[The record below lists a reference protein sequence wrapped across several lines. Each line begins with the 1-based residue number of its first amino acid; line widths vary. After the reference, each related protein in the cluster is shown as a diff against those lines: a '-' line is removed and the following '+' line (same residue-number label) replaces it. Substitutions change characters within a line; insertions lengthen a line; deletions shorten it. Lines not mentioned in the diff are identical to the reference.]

1 MLVVYVSK
9 NTHFSKEVIM
19 TVNGSSMM
27 ASQVY
32 ANKNVQAQSG
42 ASGYA
47 SQGASA
53 DFSAMAQQ
61 LMSTMDTN
69 KSGSIDKAE
78 FSQAAQALAKNAS
91 NSSSSSIDTAFSKI
105 DANGDGQ
112 ISSDEMMNAMKQAS
126 AQTQAQK
133 QHHHHHH
140 HADANGSSSSQA
152 AQSNSSVQASSSANE
167 MQKSLFNKIMAAYG
181 STTATTGSMTNL
193 SA

>member
-1 MLVVYVSK
+1 
-9 NTHFSKEVIM
+9 M
-19 TVNGSSMM
+19 TVSGSSMM

-32 ANKNVQAQSG
+32 ANRNVQAQSG

-53 DFSAMAQQ
+53 DFSAIAQQ

-78 FSQAAQALAKNAS
+78 FSQAAQALAKNAN
-91 NSSSSSIDTAFSKI
+91 NSSSSNVDAAFGKM

-112 ISSDEMMNAMKQAS
+112 ISSDEMMAALKQAS
-126 AQTQAQK
+126 TQTQGK
-133 QHHHHHH
+133 HHHGGHHH
-140 HADANGSSSSQA
+140 TDTSA
-152 AQSNSSVQASSSANE
+152 SNSTSQSTQTNSSTQASNVSDL
-167 MQKSLFNKIMAAYG
+167 QKSLFNKIMATYG
-181 STTATTGSMTNL
+181 TSASTIGTSTNI